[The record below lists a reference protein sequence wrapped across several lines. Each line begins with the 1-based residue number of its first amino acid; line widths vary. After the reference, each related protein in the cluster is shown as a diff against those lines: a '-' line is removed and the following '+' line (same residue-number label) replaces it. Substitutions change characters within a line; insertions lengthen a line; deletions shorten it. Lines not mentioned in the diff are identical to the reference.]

1 MNKYKY
7 LIKNA
12 GLLTI
17 SSFSTKLLSFF
28 LVPLYTSVLTT
39 EQYGTY
45 DLFNTTIGL
54 LVPILTIDIQD
65 AVLRFA
71 MDKDVEKRSVLS
83 IGLKYVFVSSLVV
96 TIVVIINYIFPIV
109 RVLKDFSLEF
119 LLLYALTS
127 IVGVISFFARGI
139 GNIKEISIS
148 GVLSSAATII
158 ANILFLLVFKWGLLG
173 YFYATFLGLALQVIY
188 LVLTIKVPTRPT
200 ATESNSRSLREQ
212 MIQYSGPMVANAIAW
227 WVNSASDRYI
237 VIFFKGLAVNGIY
250 SVSYKIPTII
260 NVVLSIFGQAWSLSS
275 VKEFDEKDTNH
286 FFINMYNVY
295 NFVLVVSCSLLI
307 ILDKVIASVLFAD
320 QFYVAWKFVPF
331 LLISTVFSGMSQ
343 YISGLFT
350 ALKMSGIFAR
360 TSVVSAVTNFIIN
373 LALVPFIGPLGAS
386 IATAIAYFTMWLLRV
401 IEIKKYM
408 TLKINL
414 RRDSIVY
421 GILCIQAFYMSLTKT
436 GVFDIC
442 QIIFLVVVILL
453 FIPEFKGILTKIKK
467 HQ

>member
-127 IVGVISFFARGI
+127 TVGVISFFARGI

-188 LVLTIKVPTRPT
+188 LVLTIKVPTRP
-200 ATESNSRSLREQ
+200 TESNSRSLREQ

-421 GILCIQAFYMSLTKT
+421 GILCIQAFYMSLAKT